1 MPSITGAPSGP
12 SPTPS
17 GSNSA
22 TYSDNGMVYSPQSRE
37 GARSPS
43 SPRHS
48 SHEQAFNASPPM
60 GQMMTKARPAPQ
72 HAIAESNQN
81 YSEPPIR
88 ARENNHSYNDRQEPI
103 DEREKWRRE
112 KERQKESYRESP
124 DPKYPS
130 SRYPGKDDERVV
142 QRSISPVASTVTVQQ
157 SPAARNGPPSP
168 MKSKERERQER
179 HDRARE
185 REELREKSRKEKEL
199 REEKGKLAI
208 NVLKVLSSCSNLAID
223 RKTKAFSRNARE
235 NGGADVPNEC
245 RRDVDR
251 L

>member
-1 MPSITGAPSGP
+1 MPSITEASSGP

-60 GQMMTKARPAPQ
+60 GQMMTKARPPPQ
-72 HAIAESNQN
+72 HAIAESIQN
-81 YSEPPIR
+81 YNEPPIR

-112 KERQKESYRESP
+112 KERQKEPYRESP
-124 DPKYPS
+124 DPKHPS
-130 SRYPGKDDERVV
+130 SRYPGKDDERAV
-142 QRSISPVASTVTVQQ
+142 QRSISPVQSTVTVQQ

-208 NVLKVLSSCSNLAID
+208 NVLKVLSSCSNLDID
-223 RKTKAFSRNARE
+223 RKT
-235 NGGADVPNEC
+235 
-245 RRDVDR
+245 
-251 L
+251 